1 MHTLHTHAPTHATHV
16 DPPCTHACVC
26 APPHPLCTHSYIYV
40 CLLLYPYC
48 TEPSASTRLKMT
60 AVSNTLH
67 PLFSPVSPLPS
78 SLNRALLSQVYTV
91 WFLHLPTLMERHWNK
106 RAVLDAAYQVRR
118 TPVADSSHDVTAV
131 GRSSV
136 CIFSV
141 CVVQQALELWLNFLA
156 SLASENYCLWICRN
170 NFFSEISQFLRIFH
184 WSFLKLCEKARA

>member
-1 MHTLHTHAPTHATHV
+1 MRNIRRHT
-16 DPPCTHACVC
+16 CTHAYIT
-26 APPHPLCTHSYIYV
+26 HTCTHTRHTRGSTLYTRVRVRATPPPLYTQLHI

-67 PLFSPVSPLPS
+67 PLFSPVSPFPS

-118 TPVADSSHDVTAV
+118 TPAADSSHDVTAV
-131 GRSSV
+131 GHSSV

-141 CVVQQALELWLNFLA
+141 CVVQQALQR
-156 SLASENYCLWICRN
+156 S
-170 NFFSEISQFLRIFH
+170 
-184 WSFLKLCEKARA
+184 